1 MFEVFYEFIA
11 VERTKS
17 STQTMHQMIDE
28 WEQVFA
34 KDVNLILL
42 KCFMRFVQANGK
54 NVFSFVLLVDKNN
67 GVKIIGDIMNRFSGC
82 K

>member
-11 VERTKS
+11 DERAKS
-17 STQTMHQMIDE
+17 STKVMSQMIDE

-54 NVFSFVLLVDKNN
+54 LF
-67 GVKIIGDIMNRFSGC
+67 IC
-82 K
+82 